1 MMRITVFGAAGE
13 VGSRVVAE
21 ALDRGHEVTA
31 VVRDRTRAGA
41 VPAAATLRAGDAANL
56 DDVVSLS
63 TGQDLV
69 VTATRP
75 APGREYELPAITSVL
90 LSAAAR
96 TGARLLVVGGAAT
109 LFIPGADALTL
120 HESPDFPVELRAIA
134 RACADQ
140 LAICRGETAADW
152 TYLSPPAE
160 LVRGRRT
167 GTYRLGTDELLTDAD
182 GVSAIS
188 LADFAVALLDEAER
202 PLHRRTRFTVASV

>member
-1 MMRITVFGAAGE
+1 MRITVFGAAGD

-31 VVRDRTRAGA
+31 VVRDLARAGA
-41 VPAAATLRAGDAANL
+41 VPAAATLRTGDAANL

-63 TGQDLV
+63 AGQDLV
-69 VTATRP
+69 ITATRP
-75 APGREYELPAITSVL
+75 APGREHELPAITSVL
-90 LSAAAR
+90 LSGLAR
-96 TGARLLVVGGAAT
+96 TSARLLVVGGAAT
-109 LFIPGADALTL
+109 LLVPGADALTL

-140 LAICRGETAADW
+140 LAICRAETAADW

-160 LVRGRRT
+160 LVPGRRT
-167 GTYRLGTDELLTDAD
+167 GAYRLGTDELLTNAD

-188 LADFAVALLDEAER
+188 MADFAVALLDEAER
-202 PLHRRTRFTVASV
+202 PAHRRTRFTVASV